1 MFKSESLDEEDVEE
15 LTNDIL
21 NKCKKV
27 INDNYNDIKNKYK
40 NYQKKILR

>member
-1 MFKSESLDEEDVEE
+1 MFKSESLDEEGVEE